1 MLQSDHLSWYVQH
14 DKKQIVKFKVESKHL
29 EAVLWSLAHNG
40 VSQLFHFAQREKNSL
55 SIL

>member
-40 VSQLFHFAQREKNSL
+40 VSQLFHFAQREKNRL
-55 SIL
+55 SIV